1 MANRSWSNQSHDWD
15 PMRDDYNNSTFDPQY
30 PDDNAGNSGSQQQQH
45 QLHELD
51 GSPGEIP
58 RPHRRQAGGVQLD
71 QSRLYITN
79 IPKNL
84 NEDGLRTVFA
94 KYGTLKETFLSR
106 DQNKRYG
113 LIKYET
119 PGEAKLAMMKLNRT
133 EPLRLVIN
141 IAHKVH

>member
-30 PDDNAGNSGSQQQQH
+30 PDDNAG
-45 QLHELD
+45 
-51 GSPGEIP
+51 
-58 RPHRRQAGGVQLD
+58 GGVQLD

-84 NEDGLRTVFA
+84 NEDGMRTIFA

-119 PGEAKLAMMKLNRT
+119 PGYVDNCLSSSAHYTSPLKGS
-133 EPLRLVIN
+133 EPTIS
-141 IAHKVH
+141 